1 MLLTTTNE
9 RGSGLSGFRQV
20 HTAGWIERFTHR
32 GYSGVTP
39 LGSGVEG
46 ATYRLG
52 DGAVAKVWG
61 RRREAELVRMQGFY
75 LDVARAGL
83 PFATPVILRVEE
95 VDGVAVTFE
104 QELYGQPLQQRLAV
118 EDVELDPAAMDCVVE
133 VLRALASVPGTD
145 AMREMPVLDEECPLW
160 AGTDDFPS
168 ALVALLERRV
178 ARFGGTLR
186 SHVPDFDR
194 RYTRILEKLDALDS
208 VPTTVIHGD
217 LFGENILV
225 DDRLRPVSVLD
236 FGFLSTAGDPR
247 LDASITA
254 ATMNMYGPHAPAIAA
269 AATDRF
275 AADLGYSVE
284 AMLIYRAAYA
294 VATSNVFTP
303 DGSDGHFLW
312 CVAQLTGADLTA
324 ALDL

>member
-1 MLLTTTNE
+1 
-9 RGSGLSGFRQV
+9 LSGFRRV
-20 HTAGWIERFTHR
+20 HTAEWIEHFTRR
-32 GYSGVTP
+32 GYSDVRP

-46 ATYRLG
+46 AIYRLG
-52 DGAVAKVWG
+52 NGTVAKVWG

-75 LDVARAGL
+75 ADVARAGL
-83 PFATPVILRVEE
+83 PFATPVILGVEE

-104 QELYGQPLQQRLAV
+104 QELHGEPLQKRLAF
-118 EDVELDPAAMDCVVE
+118 EDAELDPATVNCVVD
-133 VLRALASVPGTD
+133 VLRALATVPGTD
-145 AMREMPVLDEECPLW
+145 AMREMSVLDEERPFW
-160 AGTDDFPS
+160 AGTDDFRA

-178 ARFGGTLR
+178 ARFGGALR

-208 VPTTVIHGD
+208 VPSTVIHGD

-225 DDRLRPVSVLD
+225 DDRVRPVAVLD

-254 ATMNMYGPHAPAIAA
+254 ATMNMYGPHAPTIAVA
-269 AATDRF
+269 VTERF
-275 AADLGYSVE
+275 AAELGYPVE

-303 DGSDGHFLW
+303 DGSDGHFPW
-312 CVAQLTGADLTA
+312 CVAQLTQAKLTA
-324 ALDL
+324 VLDL